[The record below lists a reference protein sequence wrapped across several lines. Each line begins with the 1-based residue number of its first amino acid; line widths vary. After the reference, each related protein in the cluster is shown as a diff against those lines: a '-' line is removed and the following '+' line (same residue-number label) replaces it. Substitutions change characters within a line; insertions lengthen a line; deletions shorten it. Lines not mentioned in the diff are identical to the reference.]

1 MPEIRVIFERQ
12 RKYIFFLLSFYLFG
26 WAVFTDYQALF
37 AGLIVGTA
45 VSLYN
50 LWLLARKTWNFGDA
64 ILQGKKIR
72 SLGSFSRFAA
82 AGLVIFLA
90 LEYPEHVHLVSA
102 VLGLVTSY
110 FVIMID
116 FLIQSVHIRR

>member
-1 MPEIRVIFERQ
+1 MPEIRVMFERQ
-12 RKYIFFLLSFYLFG
+12 RKYILFLLSFYFLG
-26 WAVFTDYQALF
+26 WAFFTDYQSLF

-50 LWLLARKTWNFGDA
+50 LWLLARRTWNFGDA
-64 ILQGKKIR
+64 VLQGKKIR

-82 AGLVIFLA
+82 AGLVIFIA
-90 LEYPEHVHLVSA
+90 LEYPEHVHLISA

-116 FLIQSVHIRR
+116 FLIQSFHIRR

>member
-12 RKYIFFLLSFYLFG
+12 RKYIFFLLSFYFFG
-26 WAVFTDYQALF
+26 WAFTDYQSVF

-45 VSLYN
+45 ASLYN
-50 LWLLARKTWNFGDA
+50 LWLLARRTWNFGDA
-64 ILQGKKIR
+64 VLQGKKIR

-82 AGLVIFLA
+82 AGLVIFVA
-90 LEYPEHVHLVSA
+90 LEYPEHVHLISA
-102 VLGLVTSY
+102 VLGLMTSY

-116 FLIQSVHIRR
+116 FLIQSFHIRR